1 MIRGNENAL
10 ILCLRRSRIWMTKR
24 HNYLAIK
31 IDWMD
36 IYRFRGFKNG
46 FGHTNLRTEIK
57 FGTLEHIIIINLP
70 VA

>member
-1 MIRGNENAL
+1 
-10 ILCLRRSRIWMTKR
+10 MTKR